1 MALVSRAADSFMVPR
16 VACEAPENMRL
27 EYPFEIEGRVIAK
40 ESHAIYCMENL
51 RVAHVEI
58 HPNDM
63 VQKGSLLFSI
73 DMDDLETKI
82 QQAEQGLK
90 KLSMQIKDLEQAKNI
105 QASQHSLSISRA
117 KEDYDDI
124 SNSSGTAVDTAY
136 RELEQAKNE
145 LALHDS
151 QRPEETAA
159 LENIGAGTTEP
170 DCQPHGN
177 RDTHTAREPSSASGI
192 NPESKEHKT
201 LTTEGEL
208 PTSSASSEESP
219 FAVWSQKR
227 EELAQACREKE
238 KQYEEA
244 AAARNESL
252 KAAARQLEDASL
264 PVAPDS
270 SQALLQLEQADS
282 ARTLQE
288 LKALRQAE
296 GKVYSEYDGQILAC
310 SISIGSVT
318 SGEPVLLLADTSQPL
333 QFEGTFEVAG
343 ELPIEEG
350 TAGTLTIDGQNGVLE
365 HVQITRISQENGG
378 ICRVTAALDSY
389 NVTKTGDAVL
399 DISWASERYPC
410 CIPLSALYSGEAG
423 DFAIRVAEKPTILGL
438 EATAEY
444 VPVTVLEKNGRYA
457 AVEGNL
463 SPDDRIIVNAS
474 KTVKEGE
481 RIRVTEN

>member
-1 MALVSRAADSFMVPR
+1 MKLIQKLPNIPLKNYRAVLIFLIGMAAMALVSRAADSFMVPR
-16 VACEAPENMRL
+16 VACEAPESMRL

-90 KLSMQIKDLEQAKNI
+90 KLSMQIKDLAQAKNI

-124 SNSSGTAVDTAY
+124 SNSSGTAVDAAY

-159 LENIGAGTTEP
+159 LENIGAGTKEP
-170 DCQPHGN
+170 DPPLHENG
-177 RDTHTAREPSSASGI
+177 EPNMAG
-192 NPESKEHKT
+192 
-201 LTTEGEL
+201 
-208 PTSSASSEESP
+208 ESP

-350 TAGTLTIDGQNGVLE
+350 TAGTLTIDGQDGVLE
-365 HVQITRISQENGG
+365 HVQITSISQENGG

-410 CIPLSALYSGEAG
+410 CIPLSALYSREAG